1 VNLAISSA
9 VFPHDLSLVQRLLRE
24 YQDWLEV
31 DLCFQSFEKE
41 LENLP
46 VKYARPAGD
55 MVIARVD
62 GEVAGCISWYPIE
75 PQIAEIKR
83 LYVRPAFRGRGVGRL
98 LFAHAIDK
106 IRDYGYRT
114 VRLDSLERLAEA
126 KKLYES
132 FDFRPIPPYNSN
144 PLPDVYY
151 MELPLVP
158 AANN

>member
-1 VNLAISSA
+1 M
-9 VFPHDLSLVQRLLRE
+9 QQLLRE
-24 YQDWLEV
+24 YQDWLGV

-41 LENLP
+41 LENLA

-55 MVIARVD
+55 MVIARVA
-62 GEVAGCISWYPIE
+62 GEVAGCISWYPID

-83 LYVRPAFRGRGVGRL
+83 LYVCPAFRGQGVGRRL
-98 LFAHAIDK
+98 LAHAIDK
-106 IRDYGYRT
+106 IRDYGYHA
-114 VRLDSLERLAEA
+114 VRLDSLERLVEA

-132 FDFRPIPPYNSN
+132 FDFRPISPYNDN